1 VPKATKAST
10 TVTTGSSVERIE
22 AVDGPTRERPAKKR
36 PTAPTVD
43 TTAIAAIQPSPSL
56 LSAPRSSPPPARPA
70 NVSIAAAPVHTKVL
84 SASAPTRA
92 ATPSE
97 TKM

>member
-1 VPKATKAST
+1 MPKATKASA
-10 TVTTGSSVERIE
+10 TVTTGSSVERI
-22 AVDGPTRERPAKKR
+22 AAADGPTRARPAKNR

-43 TTAIAAIQPSPSL
+43 TTAIAASHPNPAAL
-56 LSAPRSSPPPARPA
+56 TAPRSSPPPMSPTS
-70 NVSIAAAPVHTKVL
+70 VSITAAPVHTKVL
-84 SASAPTRA
+84 NASAPTRA